1 MYDIIMLCISY
12 LNCRYI
18 ELFLSVFFDRALF
31 YSLAELFD
39 YQLAVILILIRHGST
54 SVSTILWKSVRFFTI
69 DIFLIK
75 EKLSKLQ
82 GYIWGEWDWPISCLN
97 DSETHERGL

>member
-18 ELFLSVFFDRALF
+18 ELFLSVFFDRA
-31 YSLAELFD
+31 LFD

-97 DSETHERGL
+97 DSETQERGL